1 MAIELDFS
9 GVNGDGG
16 DMVVNCASSL
26 RKKIRLVG
34 FIFFFF
40 SYFSA
45 ATSKYNS
52 ECKLILVADRLVKC
66 VEE

>member
-9 GVNGDGG
+9 GVYGDGG
-16 DMVVNCASSL
+16 DMVVNGASSL

-34 FIFFFF
+34 FISFFLM
-40 SYFSA
+40 YFSA
-45 ATSKYNS
+45 ATSIYKS
-52 ECKLILVADRLVKC
+52 ECRLIFVADWLVKC